1 VHHQQRCG
9 DSFACHIADREEER
23 LVAAGGVAEEA
34 DLAVVASDCAYGLV
48 AILCFPFID
57 GEIFWQELELNLRC
71 EIEVLLMVGAFLLV
85 EVIETEAAERIEVEA
100 IFFDGV
106 VAGFAEAE
114 ASDLDLCESRID
126 FSEEL
131 VEIVVGD

>member
-1 VHHQQRCG
+1 
-9 DSFACHIADREEER
+9 
-23 LVAAGGVAEEA
+23 
-34 DLAVVASDCAYGLV
+34 
-48 AILCFPFID
+48 
-57 GEIFWQELELNLRC
+57 
-71 EIEVLLMVGAFLLV
+71 MVRALLLV